1 MRPRP
6 RAVPLP
12 LLGLAL
18 ALALAACADEE
29 REVPTRKVRLAT
41 GGSLEVFTR
50 GKPGG
55 EPLVFLHGYGE
66 SWRSWEPVLPF
77 LPRDLRIVAP
87 SLRGHGESDK
97 PDCCYRQADF
107 AADTLALL
115 DALDIERATL
125 VGFSMGSLVAHKLA
139 IEQPERVARLV
150 LVGSAPKVEE
160 DEESRLLG
168 VALDRMTEPLD
179 LVWLRELH
187 QGSAAAPLPPDFLET
202 MAEEARKVPLRVW
215 RQSLAGM
222 TAEDHAARLG
232 EIEAPTLLVWGEED
246 PLLPPAERDRMARQ
260 IPGARLLV
268 LPGLAHAVHWED
280 PKRFARELAAFL
292 EATPPAGSRRGR

>member
-1 MRPRP
+1 MCRRP
-6 RAVPLP
+6 RAVPLA
-12 LLGLAL
+12 LLGLVL
-18 ALALAACADEE
+18 AFALAACADEE
-29 REVPTRKVRLAT
+29 RDVPTRKVRLAT
-41 GGSLEVFTR
+41 GVALEVFER
-50 GKPGG
+50 GEPGG
-55 EPLVFLHGYGE
+55 EPLLFLHGYSE

-77 LPRDLRIVAP
+77 LPRGLRLVAP

-115 DALDIERATL
+115 DALDVERATL

-139 IEQPERVARLV
+139 VERPERVARLV

-179 LVWLRELH
+179 LAWLREFH

-222 TAEDHAARLG
+222 AAEDHAARLG
-232 EIEAPTLLVWGEED
+232 EIEAPTLLIWGEED
-246 PLLPPAERDRMARQ
+246 PLLPPAEREKMARQ

-268 LPGLAHAVHWED
+268 LPRLGHAVHWED
-280 PKRFARELAAFL
+280 PRRFAGELVKFL
-292 EATPPAGSRRGR
+292 EATPPAGSRRAP